1 MEQNLKLYVAIYLY
15 CNNKNSK
22 KKPYIFITIIKLCGQ
37 QTK

>member
-22 KKPYIFITIIKLCGQ
+22 KKTLYIYNYNKTLWS
-37 QTK
+37 TN